1 MGIEFG
7 WKVATEVIGWLQ
19 QAVSAAKD
27 RRQQRFAHIIGNAGV
42 IVAGLRSID
51 RELRRLFLPLVYFD
65 PEGWPADKRR
75 EWAER
80 ILSVAYEDV
89 ILPRM
94 RAADSALATLAS
106 QETDAEIVGLIEQL
120 RYVEPLQPHP
130 PIGSQGSVRDLLD
143 VAIRTVDVRIG
154 DYLPRIVEALL
165 GEEQEAMADV
175 RRMAEGIIGRNDSNF
190 PYGLRRLADAAER
203 TFGFLMG
210 HQQQKFPNLP
220 APTWVWDS

>member
-51 RELRRLFLPLVYFD
+51 RELHRLFLPLVYFD
-65 PEGWPADKRR
+65 PEGWAMDKRR

-80 ILSVAYEDV
+80 ILSLANEDV

-106 QETDAEIVGLIEQL
+106 QETDAEIVGLIEESAGIN
-120 RYVEPLQPHP
+120 RH
-130 PIGSQGSVRDLLD
+130 GG
-143 VAIRTVDVRIG
+143 G
-154 DYLPRIVEALL
+154 D
-165 GEEQEAMADV
+165 
-175 RRMAEGIIGRNDSNF
+175 GRA
-190 PYGLRRLADAAER
+190 LRRRASDPR
-203 TFGFLMG
+203 RPRVMRRR
-210 HQQQKFPNLP
+210 P
-220 APTWVWDS
+220 ARAWRSVDRGTCRPGY